1 MVEASSLEQPLP
13 GLSCCCWSH
22 VDRQTDI
29 SLYVVPHVLEQQGL
43 DLTSSHVYAHAWFS
57 RAHPPGDASP
67 HPNGTVPSP
76 LSLLSDCYIIT
87 SYSSAQRLLPSCVF
101 IS

>member
-1 MVEASSLEQPLP
+1 MCLNNKGWTLHLLMCMRMPGSLGHIL
-13 GLSCCCWSH
+13 
-22 VDRQTDI
+22 
-29 SLYVVPHVLEQQGL
+29 LE
-43 DLTSSHVYAHAWFS
+43 TA
-57 RAHPPGDASP
+57 PP